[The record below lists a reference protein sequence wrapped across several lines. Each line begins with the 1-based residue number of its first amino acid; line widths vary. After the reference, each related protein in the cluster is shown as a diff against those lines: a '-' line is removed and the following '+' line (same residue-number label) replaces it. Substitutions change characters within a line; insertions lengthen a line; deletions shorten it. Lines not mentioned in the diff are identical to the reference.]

1 LTEPKEAIMRRFLP
15 CMTIAVLILLAN
27 ACVSTKPVVLK
38 IDKLPEQ
45 QARIELATPFL
56 QNLRDFGNNMA
67 ALMLTDYRYRE
78 IQETG
83 SGAYLYRFDSTN
95 PQLPKYAYIVFR
107 LEGRPSLSTNVGD
120 KNYIMLD
127 GGSFGLVPADEPA
140 VVTGKGFKL
149 QFTKTGFR
157 EAFNPYCIGE
167 RGTYPLQLLLWFK
180 NPATKDESMKNMT
193 ALLLSAFPRITY
205 TSK

>member
-1 LTEPKEAIMRRFLP
+1 MRRFLS
-15 CMTIAVLILLAN
+15 CMTIAVFMLLAN

-45 QARIELATPFL
+45 QARTALVMPFL

-67 ALMLTDYRYRE
+67 ALMLTDYRFRE

-95 PQLPKYAYIVFR
+95 PKLPKHAYIVFR
-107 LEGRPSLSTNVGD
+107 LEGRPSIATNSGD

-127 GGSFGLVPADEPA
+127 GGSFGLVPVDEPA
-140 VVTGKGFKL
+140 VVTGNRFQLK
-149 QFTKTGFR
+149 FTKTGFR

-167 RGTYPLQLLLWFK
+167 RGSYPLQLLLWFK
-180 NPATKDESMKNMT
+180 NPATKDEGMRNMA
-193 ALLLSAFPRITY
+193 ALLLSAFPQITY

>member
-1 LTEPKEAIMRRFLP
+1 MRRFLS
-15 CMTIAVLILLAN
+15 CMTIAVLMLLVN
-27 ACVSTKPVVLK
+27 ACISTKPVVLK
-38 IDKLPEQ
+38 IDKLPERE
-45 QARIELATPFL
+45 ARAALATPLL

-67 ALMLTDYRYRE
+67 ALMLKDYRYQG
-78 IQETG
+78 IQETD

-95 PQLPKYAYIVFR
+95 PKLPKHAYIVFR
-107 LEGRPSLSTNVGD
+107 LEGSPSLSTNVGD

-140 VVTGKGFKL
+140 VVRRNGFKL

-193 ALLLSAFPRITY
+193 TLMLSAFPRITY